1 MIGES
6 VIKTNS
12 SYYRVWKK
20 HQNKKNLIKR
30 TQKKKRNKARLT
42 AQNIYNYN
50 LKREGHYNPEI
61 RKYTFTAPLDFS
73 FVNNTE
79 ETCEFF
85 NEIIKFILDERN
97 YKKSV
102 FVDVSKIKTFTIDA
116 LMYLLAIINN
126 LRDGKNKIAFSGNEP
141 TNSDVKKAF
150 RESGFYHYVNYRG
163 KVALTKNEDNFQI
176 VTGEKS
182 VPEIAKKISEFVM
195 GRTGTTRQLWRFL
208 YIIMI
213 ELMSNTHK
221 HAYNNNALLSPH
233 WYCYADYDGKNT
245 LSFTFIDTGEGIPAT
260 VRKKFAEKIDILKL
274 KSESKYVESAL
285 KGDFRTATELKYR
298 GKGLPKIREFCS
310 DNKIQNMRIITNHA
324 NITVTKDKIKTH
336 ETSTPLKGTLYYW
349 QIDIDNV
356 KGETK

>member
-1 MIGES
+1 LGVN

-20 HQNKKNLIKR
+20 HQNEKNLIKR
-30 TQKKKRNKARLT
+30 TQKRKWNKSRLT

-50 LKREGHYNPEI
+50 LKRKGHYDSEI
-61 RKYTFTAPLDFS
+61 RKYSFIAPLDFS
-73 FVNNTE
+73 FINNTE

-85 NEIIKFILDERN
+85 NEIIKFILDDRN

-126 LRDGKNKIAFSGNEP
+126 LRDGKNKISFSGNEP
-141 TNSDVKKAF
+141 VDSNVRRTF

-163 KVALTKNEDNFQI
+163 KVALTKNEDSFQI
-176 VTGEKS
+176 VTGENS
-182 VPEIAKKISEFVM
+182 APEVARKISEFVM
-195 GRTGTTRQLWRFL
+195 DRTGTKKQLWSFL

-233 WYCYADYDGKNT
+233 WYCYVDYDGQNL
-245 LSFTFIDTGEGIPAT
+245 LSFTFMDTGEGIPST
-260 VRKKFAEKIDILKL
+260 VRKNFIEKIDLLKL
-274 KSESKYVESAL
+274 KSEGKYVESAL
-285 KGDFRTATELKYR
+285 KGDFRTETELSYR

-310 DNKIQNMRIITNHA
+310 NNKIQNMKIITNHA
-324 NITVTKDKIKTH
+324 KVAVNKKNIDAR
-336 ETSTPLKGTLYYW
+336 ETDAFLKGTLYYW
-349 QIDIDNV
+349 QIDIKNL
-356 KGETK
+356 KGE